1 MTCAGTFYEFINIWL
16 WMIYDNQEVKM
27 IDLKTLTEQASSTL
41 ERFRLDGKTA
51 LVVGG
56 NKGLGQAMALA
67 LAAAGADVCIASRG
81 PEGHGETAEGI
92 AKLGRK
98 GMSIAVDVT
107 EEEQVKEMVTRMFDS
122 FGRIDVLVNS
132 QGTVHLQPIAE
143 FDTEAWQKVIDVNL
157 KSVFL
162 CCKHVGQVMLNQG
175 KGKIINIS
183 SVRGFQGRVA
193 DAAYAPS
200 KGAVNQLTHS
210 LAIEWGP
217 RGINVNAL
225 APVFTLTAI
234 SESFLKDRAKSEW
247 VLGRIPMKRF
257 GQLDDLFGP
266 IVFLASEASNFVNG
280 HVLLVD
286 GGWIAA

>member
-1 MTCAGTFYEFINIWL
+1 MKDFLEEIGESKMT
-16 WMIYDNQEVKM
+16 
-27 IDLKTLTEQASSTL
+27 DLEKLMHQVGSAL

-67 LAAAGADVCIASRG
+67 LAAAGADVCVVSRG
-81 PEGHGETAEGI
+81 PDGHRETAEAI
-92 AKLGRK
+92 TKLGRK
-98 GMSIAVDVT
+98 GLSLAADVT
-107 EEEQVKEMVTRMFDS
+107 QEGQVEQTVVRMLDV
-122 FGRIDVLVNS
+122 FGKIDILVNS
-132 QGTVHLQPIAE
+132 QGTVHLQPIIE
-143 FDTEAWQKVIDVNL
+143 FDTEAWQRVMDVNL

-162 CCKHVGQVMLNQG
+162 CCKHVGRVMLKQE

-183 SVRGFQGRVA
+183 SVRGFQGRLE

-200 KGAVNQLTHS
+200 KGGVNQLTRS

-217 RGINVNAL
+217 RGINVNAI

-234 SESFLKDRAKSEW
+234 SQDFLKDRAKREW
-247 VLGRIPMKRF
+247 VLSRIPMKRV

-266 IVFLASEASNFVNG
+266 IIFLASEASNFVNG
-280 HVLLVD
+280 HVLSVD
-286 GGWIAA
+286 GGWIAG